1 MSRIAFLG
9 LGAMGS
15 RMATQLLSAGHELVV
30 WNRNPEKTDAL
41 RAAGAEVA
49 ASPRAAAAGAEFVLA
64 MVRDDEAS
72 REIWLDRET
81 GALASIRQDAVAIEC
96 STLGLQW
103 VAELSVRCKAGGVAF
118 LDAPLAGS
126 RPQAEQ
132 RQLIFFVGGDP
143 EVFARAEPIL
153 KAMGAAIHHAGLN
166 GAGALTKLVANA
178 LFGIQVATIAELIET
193 VRRRGVDP
201 RRVIDVLAATPVLSP
216 AAKGAAGSMLQ
227 DAFAPLFP
235 VELVEKDLSYALAA
249 AGSDA
254 KAPIVTAARGV
265 FAEAMRNGYGGDNLT
280 GVVRLYRN

>member
-1 MSRIAFLG
+1 MQITHQYSAETTSYCGNRRLLVSPSPSTRGDAIGGIMSRIAFLG

-15 RMATQLLSAGHELVV
+15 RMAAQLLSADHALVV
-30 WNRNPEKTDAL
+30 WNRSPEKTDAL
-41 RAAGAEVA
+41 RAAGAEGA
-49 ASPRAAAAGAEFVLA
+49 ASPRAAAEGADFVLA
-64 MVRDDEAS
+64 MVRDDQAS

-81 GALASIRQDAVAIEC
+81 GALASIRRDAVAIEC

-178 LFGIQVATIAELIET
+178 LFGIQVA
-193 VRRRGVDP
+193 
-201 RRVIDVLAATPVLSP
+201 
-216 AAKGAAGSMLQ
+216 
-227 DAFAPLFP
+227 
-235 VELVEKDLSYALAA
+235 
-249 AGSDA
+249 
-254 KAPIVTAARGV
+254 
-265 FAEAMRNGYGGDNLT
+265 
-280 GVVRLYRN
+280 